1 MTPPRG
7 LGPVLPAFD
16 GVRRIAVLRGGGIGD
31 LLFAV
36 PALHA
41 LRAAYP
47 AARITLLGTPLHA
60 ALLRDRPGPVAEV
73 VTLPPHPENR
83 PDPTP
88 EFLAR
93 ACPEPIDLGVQ
104 LHGGG
109 AWSNPFVL
117 ALRPRYAVGP
127 RTPDAAALTREL
139 PFRYHQ
145 HEVLRA
151 LEVAGLAGAPPVLLQ
166 PEIAVTDADR
176 AAADA
181 VLGTPDGPVLAIHP
195 GATDPRRCWP
205 AERFA
210 EVAVRFR
217 AGGATVVLLGAESER
232 ALLTGIERAIGPGPR
247 LRTLVGQPFRTVVG
261 VLARSA
267 VLLGN
272 DSGLRHLAQAV
283 GTPTVGIYW
292 MVNVINAGPLGRYTD
307 RILISFATRCPVC
320 GADCTDETLPRC
332 PHDDSLVAGIGVD
345 AVRAEVESLL
355 TMSRHSS
362 GCAR

>member
-1 MTPPRG
+1 MTPAHG
-7 LGPVLPAFD
+7 LGPVLPPFD
-16 GVRRIAVLRGGGIGD
+16 GVRRIAVLRGGGLGD

-47 AARITLLGTPLHA
+47 AATLLLLGTPLHA
-60 ALLRDRPGPVAEV
+60 ALLRDRPSPVDEV
-73 VTLPPHPENR
+73 VTLPPHPDGR
-83 PDPTP
+83 PDADRG
-88 EFLAR
+88 FLAR
-93 ACPEPIDLGVQ
+93 ACREPIDLGVQ

-117 ALRPRYAVGP
+117 ALRPRYSVGP
-127 RTPDAAALTREL
+127 RTPKAAALTRSL

-166 PEIAVTDADR
+166 PEVAVTEADRR
-176 AAADA
+176 AAAA
-181 VLGTPDGPVLAIHP
+181 VLGELPGPVLAIHP
-195 GATDPRRCWP
+195 GASDPRRRWP
-205 AERFA
+205 AARFA
-210 EVAVRFR
+210 EVAKRAI
-217 AGGATVVLLGAESER
+217 AGGAAVVLLGTEDER
-232 ALLTGIERAIGPGPR
+232 APLTEIEAAIGPGPR
-247 LRTLVGQPFRTVVG
+247 LRTLVGQPFTAVVG

-272 DSGLRHLAQAV
+272 DSGIRHLAQAV

-307 RILISFATRCPVC
+307 RILISFVTHCPSC
-320 GADCTDETLPRC
+320 GADCTDEELPRC
-332 PHDDSLVAGIGVD
+332 PHDDSLVDTVGVD
-345 AVRAEVESLL
+345 AVFGEVESLL
-355 TMSRHSS
+355 P
-362 GCAR
+362 

>member
-1 MTPPRG
+1 MTAGG

-16 GVRRIAVLRGGGIGD
+16 GVRRIAVLRGGGLGD

-47 AARITLLGTPLHA
+47 AARLLLLGTPLHA
-60 ALLRDRPGPVAEV
+60 ALLRDRPSPVDEV
-73 VTLPPHPENR
+73 VTLPPHPQHT
-83 PDPTP
+83 PDPDP
-88 EFLAR
+88 DFLAR
-93 ACPEPIDLGVQ
+93 ACREPIDLGVQ

-127 RTPDAAALTREL
+127 RTPKAAALTRTL

-166 PEIAVTDADR
+166 PRVAVTDADR
-176 AAADA
+176 SAAEAA
-181 VLGTPDGPVLAIHP
+181 LGTVAGPILAVHP
-195 GATDPRRCWP
+195 GATDPRRRWP
-205 AERFA
+205 AARFA
-210 EVAVRFR
+210 EVAARCI
-217 AGGATVVLLGAESER
+217 AGGATVVLLGTEDER
-232 ALLTGIERAIGPGPR
+232 PLLTEIAAAIGPDPR
-247 LRTLVGQPFRTVVG
+247 LRTLVGEPFPTVVG

-272 DSGLRHLAQAV
+272 DSGIRHLAQAV

-307 RILISFATRCPVC
+307 RVLLSFVTHCPVC
-320 GADCTDETLPRC
+320 GADCTNEELPRC
-332 PHDDSLVAGIGVD
+332 PHDESLVDTIGVD
-345 AVRAEVESLL
+345 AVLGEVESLL
-355 TMSRHSS
+355 P
-362 GCAR
+362 

>member
-1 MTPPRG
+1 MTPVRG

-16 GVRRIAVLRGGGIGD
+16 DVRRIAVLRGGGLGD

-36 PALHA
+36 PAVHA

-47 AARITLLGTPLHA
+47 AARLLLLGTPLHA
-60 ALLRDRPGPVAEV
+60 ALLRDRPSPFDEV
-73 VTLPPHPENR
+73 VTLPPHPR
-83 PDPTP
+83 AQPDPDP

-93 ACPEPIDLGVQ
+93 ACREPIDLAVQ

-109 AWSNPFVL
+109 AWSNPFLL
-117 ALRPRYAVGP
+117 ALRPRYSVGP
-127 RTPDAAALTREL
+127 RTPEAAALTRCL

-166 PEIAVTDADR
+166 PEVAVTDADR
-176 AAADA
+176 GAADA
-181 VLGTPDGPVLAIHP
+181 VLGEPDGPVLAVHP

-210 EVAVRFR
+210 EVAARCV
-217 AGGATVVLLGAESER
+217 AGGATVVLLGTEEER
-232 ALLTGIERAIGPGPR
+232 PLLTGIERAAGPGPR
-247 LRTLVGQPFRTVVG
+247 LHVLAGHPLRTVVG

-272 DSGLRHLAQAV
+272 DSGIRHLAQAV

-292 MVNVINAGPLGRYTD
+292 MVNVINASPLGRTTD
-307 RILISFATRCPVC
+307 RILISFRTHCPAC
-320 GADCTDETLPRC
+320 GADCTDEKLPRC
-332 PHDDSLVAGIGVD
+332 PHDDSLVDTVGVD
-345 AVRAEVESLL
+345 AVLGEVESLL
-355 TMSRHSS
+355 P
-362 GCAR
+362 